1 MIPTILTLVSWAGT
15 ALSLI
20 GWFLMAKHRM
30 LALLVLIAANIA
42 WIFFAVP
49 SHIWSL
55 AVLQA
60 CFIILNLRTIRQWR
74 TEAGG

>member
-1 MIPTILTLVSWAGT
+1 MSEILSIASWTGT
-15 ALSLI
+15 VLSLV

-30 LALLVLIAANIA
+30 LALVVLIAANIA
-42 WIFFAVP
+42 WIVFAIP

-60 CFIILNLRTIRQWR
+60 CFVLLNLRTIRQWKA
-74 TEAGG
+74 EALI